1 MAAAPI
7 RAYLVDDEPLAI
19 ERLTRLLAAF
29 ETISIAGA
37 ATDPAQA
44 LAFLNGASKK
54 VDVLFLD
61 IQMPGLTGFDLLA
74 RLDAQIAQP
83 FVIFTTAYDEYALRA
98 FEVNSI
104 DYLVKPVDQ
113 EQLDRAL
120 TKLERLNGPKEDPA
134 DLLKRLEA
142 ALGAPQLRYPERVA
156 SRIGDRILFL
166 DLPRVTH
173 FFAEDKLTFAAVK
186 GRPHIVDHTISDLEQ
201 KLDPAKFYR
210 IHRSTLLNLAW
221 VQEMDSLL
229 VRLKDETR
237 TELVIA
243 RDRVRGLRERLGL

>member
-1 MAAAPI
+1 MI
-7 RAYLVDDEPLAI
+7 RAFLVDDEPLAVR
-19 ERLTRLLAAF
+19 RLSRLLSESGRVSVVGSSNDPIDA
-29 ETISIAGA
+29 IAWLSSH
-37 ATDPAQA
+37 T
-44 LAFLNGASKK
+44 
-54 VDVLFLD
+54 VDAVFLD
-61 IQMPGLTGFDLLA
+61 INMPGMNGFEML
-74 RLDAQIAQP
+74 RMLDPQP
-83 FVIFTTAYDEYALRA
+83 NIVFTTAYDHFALDAFRA
-98 FEVNSI
+98 SSI

>member
-1 MAAAPI
+1 MI
-7 RAYLVDDEPLAI
+7 RAFLVDDEPLAVS
-19 ERLTRLLAAF
+19 RLSRLLNESGRATVAG
-29 ETISIAGA
+29 TSNDPVDAIAWLSSH
-37 ATDPAQA
+37 T
-44 LAFLNGASKK
+44 
-54 VDVLFLD
+54 VDAVFLD
-61 IQMPGLTGFDLLA
+61 INMPGMNGFEML
-74 RLDAQIAQP
+74 RMLDPQP
-83 FVIFTTAYDEYALRA
+83 NIVFTTAYDHFALEAFRA
-98 FEVNSI
+98 SSI

-120 TKLERLNGPKEDPA
+120 AKLERLSSAQEDPG

-142 ALGAPQLRYPERVA
+142 ALKVPQPRYPERIA
-156 SRIGDRILFL
+156 SRIGDRIQFL

-186 GRPHIVDHTISDLEQ
+186 GKPYIVDHTISDLEQ
-201 KLDPAKFYR
+201 RLDPAKFFR
-210 IHRSTLLNLAW
+210 VHRSTLLNLAW

-229 VRLKDETR
+229 ARLKGGAR

>member
-1 MAAAPI
+1 MI
-7 RAYLVDDEPLAI
+7 RAFLVDDEPLAVR
-19 ERLTRLLAAF
+19 RLSRLLSESGRVSVVGSSNDPIDA
-29 ETISIAGA
+29 IAWLSSH
-37 ATDPAQA
+37 T
-44 LAFLNGASKK
+44 
-54 VDVLFLD
+54 VDAVFLD
-61 IQMPGLTGFDLLA
+61 INMPGMNGFEML
-74 RLDAQIAQP
+74 RMLDPQP
-83 FVIFTTAYDEYALRA
+83 NIVFTTAYDHFALDAFRA
-98 FEVNSI
+98 SSI

-243 RDRVRGLRERLGL
+243 RDRVCGLRERLGL

>member
-1 MAAAPI
+1 MI
-7 RAYLVDDEPLAI
+7 RAFLVDDEPLAVS
-19 ERLTRLLAAF
+19 RLSRLLNESGRATVAGSSNDP
-29 ETISIAGA
+29 IDAIAWLSSH
-37 ATDPAQA
+37 T
-44 LAFLNGASKK
+44 
-54 VDVLFLD
+54 VDAVFLD
-61 IQMPGLTGFDLLA
+61 INMPGMNGFEML
-74 RLDAQIAQP
+74 RMLDPQP
-83 FVIFTTAYDEYALRA
+83 NIVFTTAYDHFALEAFRA
-98 FEVNSI
+98 SSI

-120 TKLERLNGPKEDPA
+120 TKLERLSGSQEDSG

-142 ALGAPQLRYPERVA
+142 ALKVHQPRYPERIA
-156 SRIGDRILFL
+156 SRIGDRIQFL

-186 GRPHIVDHTISDLEQ
+186 GNRHIVDHTISDLEQ
-201 KLDPAKFYR
+201 RLDPAKFFR
-210 IHRSTLLNLAW
+210 VHRSTLLNLAW

-229 VRLKDETR
+229 VRLKDEAR